1 MALGGNT
8 SASGLRQ
15 VELSASFLVARRAAG
30 AGSSR
35 EQRFDV
41 GIWVQTSA
49 SAHSRIGLSGM
60 LRPAANGRYMT
71 VTQACC
77 WGCLCPLP
85 CTSQWLSH
93 APCCL
98 GSDDGPYFRRKRV
111 YLHIC
116 YGCACS
122 AKSYEWDWAG
132 LNAKNVL

>member
-1 MALGGNT
+1 MAPGGNM

-41 GIWVQTSA
+41 GVWVQTSA
-49 SAHSRIGLSGM
+49 SAHSRIGLSGT

-77 WGCLCPLP
+77 RGCLF
-85 CTSQWLSH
+85 CTPWTS
-93 APCCL
+93 
-98 GSDDGPYFRRKRV
+98 
-111 YLHIC
+111 
-116 YGCACS
+116 
-122 AKSYEWDWAG
+122 
-132 LNAKNVL
+132 